1 MNEMRTLKV
10 GAVAE
15 AAGLTVRTLH
25 HWDHI
30 GLLSPSER
38 SPAGHREYTETD
50 LVRLYQVLALR
61 SLGLSLESIAVC
73 LDAGVDPARL
83 VRDQLA
89 EVEAAS
95 AELDRRRATLHRL
108 VETLE
113 AGRVPDTAALLEA
126 VRASTPS
133 AEAAR
138 VLARHLDPDQLDTLR
153 ARGAAMGP
161 LAHYLLEVEWPELYR
176 RAERLRAA
184 GTPPDDPRVRRLVAR
199 IDELGA
205 RFSGG
210 DRKLSAGVRAAWAD
224 DPAGLANV
232 PDEQATT
239 WRELARYLELA
250 RQDTHTAVV
259 PALLVATAVYGLFI
273 WLRLGRVGR

>member
-1 MNEMRTLKV
+1 MDEMRTMKV

-25 HWDHI
+25 HWDRI

-38 SPAGHREYTETD
+38 SPAGHREYTEAD

-61 SLGLSLESIAVC
+61 NLGLGLESIAVC

-83 VRDQLA
+83 VRDHLA
-89 EVEAAS
+89 EVEAAR
-95 AELDRRRATLHRL
+95 AELDRRRVKLRRL
-108 VETLE
+108 VETLDV
-113 AGRVPDTAALLEA
+113 GRIPDTAALLEA

-133 AEAAR
+133 PEAAR
-138 VLARHLDPDQLDTLR
+138 VLARHLDPDQLATLR
-153 ARGAAMGP
+153 TRGAAMGP

-184 GTPPDDPRVRRLVAR
+184 GTPPDDPRVQRLVAR

-210 DRKLSAGVRAAWAD
+210 DRRISAGVRAAWDD
-224 DPAGLANV
+224 DPAGLSNV
-232 PDEQATT
+232 PAEQATT
-239 WRELARYLELA
+239 WREVARYLDLA
-250 RQDTHTAVV
+250 RQQTHTKEQKHA
-259 PALLVATAVYGLFI
+259 
-273 WLRLGRVGR
+273 

>member
-1 MNEMRTLKV
+1 MDETRTMKV

-25 HWDHI
+25 HWDSI

-38 SPAGHREYTETD
+38 SPAGHREYTEAD

-61 SLGLSLESIAVC
+61 SLGLGLDSIALC

-83 VRDQLA
+83 VRDHLA
-89 EVEAAS
+89 EVGAAV
-95 AELDRRRATLHRL
+95 AELEGLRAKLQRL
-108 VETLE
+108 AEVLD
-113 AGRVPDTAALLEA
+113 AGDVPDTAALLDV
-126 VRASTPS
+126 VRAASPS
-133 AEAAR
+133 PTAAR
-138 VLARHLDPDQLDTLR
+138 ALARHLDPDQLAVLR
-153 ARGAAMGP
+153 DRAEELGP

-184 GTPPDDPRVRRLVAR
+184 GARPGDPRVQRLVAR

-210 DRKLSAGVRAAWAD
+210 DRTLSAGVRAAWAD
-224 DPAGLANV
+224 DPAGLADV
-232 PDEQATT
+232 PADQATT
-239 WRELARYLELA
+239 WGELARYLDMA
-250 RQDTHTAVV
+250 RQRNDTKEQEHA
-259 PALLVATAVYGLFI
+259 
-273 WLRLGRVGR
+273 